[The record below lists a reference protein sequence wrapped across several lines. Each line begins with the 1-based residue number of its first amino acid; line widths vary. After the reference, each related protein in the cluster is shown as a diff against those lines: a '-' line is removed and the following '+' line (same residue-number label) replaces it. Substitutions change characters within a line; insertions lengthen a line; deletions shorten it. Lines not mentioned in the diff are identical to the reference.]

1 MNSSPSCYI
10 ISLSSSFLVWN
21 FKGNAMKRSSSVE
34 DEGAPNRGER
44 GEKTGTLF
52 LVSTPIGNLKDIT
65 LRALEVLSR
74 VDSVVA
80 EDPEA
85 ARRLLSAY
93 GISKP
98 IISYHEQGERW
109 QKKADKISRIL
120 LEGKS
125 LALVSEAGTPGLS
138 DPGYGL
144 VRRCL
149 ELHIPLEVAPGPSV
163 ILSALVMSG
172 IPANKFVFEGF
183 LPRGRAQRRRT
194 LEGLKKERRTM
205 VFFESP
211 RRLSSTLADMA
222 EILGERRGAVVRELT
237 KAFQEIKRGL
247 LTELRSWAQQ
257 SEIKGEVTIVVE
269 GTEECSSAELELR
282 ERVRFLMERC
292 SLGPKETIRVIKE
305 ETGLPKKLI
314 YEVILRQR
322 SQGSTP

>member
-1 MNSSPSCYI
+1 M
-10 ISLSSSFLVWN
+10 WN
-21 FKGNAMKRSSSVE
+21 FKGTGMKRSSSPK
-34 DEGAPNRGER
+34 DKAFPNRGEG
-44 GEKTGTLF
+44 GERPGTLF

-65 LRALEVLSR
+65 LRALEVLSQ

-98 IISYHEQGERW
+98 IIRYHEQGERW
-109 QKKADKISRIL
+109 QKKADRISGML
-120 LEGKS
+120 LGGKS

-163 ILSALVMSG
+163 ILSALVISG
-172 IPANKFVFEGF
+172 IPANKFAFEGF
-183 LPRGRAQRRRT
+183 LPRGRAQRRMA
-194 LEGLKKERRTM
+194 LESLKKERRTM

-211 RRLSSTLADMA
+211 RRLSSTLEDMA
-222 EILGERRGAVVRELT
+222 EILGERRAAVVRELT
-237 KAFQEIKRGL
+237 KVFQEIKRGL
-247 LTELRSWAQQ
+247 LTELRSWAQGR
-257 SEIKGEVTIVVE
+257 EMKGEVTIVVE
-269 GTEECSSAELELR
+269 GREECSSPELEIR

-292 SLGPKETIRVIKE
+292 SLGPKETVRVIHE
-305 ETGLPKKLI
+305 ETGLPKKSI
-314 YEVILRQR
+314 YEAILLQR
-322 SQGSTP
+322 SQDETP